1 MVFHPENVIGGEDET
16 ELSAA
21 FSKAGNTLVTAK
33 MKDITSKGSEYLI
46 FLGAIHSTGSPFGIA
61 LSLT

>member
-21 FSKAGNTLVTAK
+21 FSKAGNTLVTTK
-33 MKDITSKGSEYLI
+33 MKDISSKRFEYLL
-46 FLGAIHSTGSPFGIA
+46 FLGVIHSTGSPFGIA
-61 LSLT
+61 VSLT